1 LGIFVYQF
9 AQALA
14 ESYNSEPA
22 LLYLGAIRSEY
33 GHIFTYAFAATAL
46 LAVVIVTAV
55 TLWTGERRSRAG
67 RVYFTALAL
76 AAIIVVYSLWR
87 LGMLVLP

>member
-1 LGIFVYQF
+1 V
-9 AQALA
+9 
-14 ESYNSEPA
+14 
-22 LLYLGAIRSEY
+22 
-33 GHIFTYAFAATAL
+33 L